1 MKIKH
6 TLMIVVIGKLLILG
20 GAMSKLNHTPSS
32 SYLLTIG
39 LALILVGGLAFLY
52 KLSTHPKVKEFLNF

>member
-6 TLMIVVIGKLLILG
+6 TLLVVIFGKLLIFA
-20 GAMSKLNHTPSS
+20 GAMSKLNHAPSS

-39 LALILVGGLAFLY
+39 LTLILVGGLAFLY
-52 KLSTHPKVKEFLNF
+52 KLSTHPKVKAFLNY